1 VGFFYPLPQA
11 HQVNFLAMAEVP
23 FQNSEF
29 KPKSFWSR
37 PEGTTGAIF
46 MIAILGLLGYA
57 FVTFLPA
64 LIALAA
70 NTLYLALMIVALV
83 AILYMVLDPKMRTL
97 VWYMYKSVMRWLTGM
112 FVTIDPIGILKNYI
126 EDLEDNLTK
135 MRKQIGVLRGQMRQ
149 MSTLMDD
156 NNKEI
161 DNNMRL
167 AAAARDADKDQQ
179 MLLASRKAARLKE
192 SNEKY
197 ATLHQKMEILYRIL
211 TKMHSNSEV
220 LLEDTKDQ
228 VKVKEVERK
237 AIRTSHSAMKS
248 AMSVISGDP
257 DKRAMFDAAMD
268 AITEDVANKVGEME
282 NFMEMSSKLMDSID
296 LQNGMFEDQGMQMLE
311 EWEKKSTLMLMEG
324 TGGKSEGLDLDSFQS
339 RPEKQTRSGGGDTD
353 YNNLFNN

>member
-1 VGFFYPLPQA
+1 
-11 HQVNFLAMAEVP
+11 MALENP
-23 FQNSEF
+23 EF
-29 KPKSFWSR
+29 KTKSFWSR

-46 MIAILGLLGYA
+46 GLAVLAGVGY
-57 FVTFLPA
+57 
-64 LIALAA
+64 LIASNMAFLIGLAA
-70 NTLYLALMIVALV
+70 NTLTLALMIVALV

-97 VWYMYKSVMRWLTGM
+97 IWYMYKSVMRWVTGM

-126 EDLEDNLTK
+126 EDLEDNLGK

-149 MSTLMDD
+149 MTTLIED

-161 DNNMRL
+161 DANMRL
-167 AAAARDADKDQQ
+167 AAVARDQDKDQQ

-197 ATLHQKMEILYRIL
+197 AALHQKMEILYRIL
-211 TKMHSNSEV
+211 SKMHSNSEV

-228 VKVKEVERK
+228 VKVKEIERK
-237 AIRTSHSAMKS
+237 AIRTSHSAMRS

-282 NFMEMSSKLMDSID
+282 NFMDMSSKLMDSID
-296 LQNGMFEDQGMQMLE
+296 LQNGMFEEQGMAMLE
-311 EWEKKSTLMLMEG
+311 DWEKKSTLMLMEG
-324 TGGKSEGLDLDSFQS
+324 TGKSSSAESLDLDSFRT
-339 RPEKQTRSGGGDTD
+339 RPEKEAKGDGND
-353 YNNLFNN
+353 YSNLFNN

>member
-1 VGFFYPLPQA
+1 
-11 HQVNFLAMAEVP
+11 MALENP
-23 FQNSEF
+23 EF

-46 MIAILGLLGYA
+46 GLAVLAGVGYLIASNI
-57 FVTFLPA
+57 TFL
-64 LIALAA
+64 IGLAA
-70 NTLYLALMIVALV
+70 NTLTLALMIVALV

-97 VWYMYKSVMRWLTGM
+97 IWYMYKSVMRWVTGM

-126 EDLEDNLTK
+126 EDLEDNLAK

-149 MSTLMDD
+149 MTTLIED

-161 DNNMRL
+161 ESNMRL
-167 AAAARDADKDQQ
+167 AAVARDQDKDQQ

-197 ATLHQKMEILYRIL
+197 AALHQKMEILYRIL
-211 TKMHSNSEV
+211 SKMHSNSEV

-228 VKVKEVERK
+228 VKVKEIERK
-237 AIRTSHSAMKS
+237 AIRTSHSAMRS

-282 NFMEMSSKLMDSID
+282 NFMDMSSKLMDSID
-296 LQNGMFEDQGMQMLE
+296 LQNGMFEEQGMAMLE
-311 EWEKKSTLMLMEG
+311 DWEKKSTLMLMEG
-324 TGGKSEGLDLDSFQS
+324 TGKSSSAESLDLDSFNS
-339 RPEKQTRSGGGDTD
+339 RPEKEARGDGND
-353 YNNLFNN
+353 YSNLFNN

>member
-1 VGFFYPLPQA
+1 
-11 HQVNFLAMAEVP
+11 MALENP
-23 FQNSEF
+23 EF

-46 MIAILGLLGYA
+46 GLAILAGVGYLIA
-57 FVTFLPA
+57 SNITFL
-64 LIALAA
+64 IGLAA
-70 NTLYLALMIVALV
+70 NTLTLALMIVALV
-83 AILYMVLDPKMRTL
+83 ALLYMVLDPKMRTL
-97 VWYMYKSVMRWLTGM
+97 IWYMYKSVMRWVTGM

-126 EDLEDNLTK
+126 EDLEDNLAK

-149 MSTLMDD
+149 MTTLIED

-161 DNNMRL
+161 ESNMRL
-167 AAAARDADKDQQ
+167 AAVARDQDKDQQ

-197 ATLHQKMEILYRIL
+197 AALHQKMEILYRIL
-211 TKMHSNSEV
+211 SKMHSNSEV

-228 VKVKEVERK
+228 VKVKEIERK
-237 AIRTSHSAMKS
+237 AIRTSHSAMRS

-282 NFMEMSSKLMDSID
+282 NFMDMSSKLMDSID
-296 LQNGMFEDQGMQMLE
+296 LQNGMFEEQGMAMLE
-311 EWEKKSTLMLMEG
+311 DWEKKSTLMLMEG
-324 TGGKSEGLDLDSFQS
+324 TGKSSSAESLDLDSFKS
-339 RPEKQTRSGGGDTD
+339 RPEKEAKGDGND
-353 YNNLFNN
+353 YSNLFNN